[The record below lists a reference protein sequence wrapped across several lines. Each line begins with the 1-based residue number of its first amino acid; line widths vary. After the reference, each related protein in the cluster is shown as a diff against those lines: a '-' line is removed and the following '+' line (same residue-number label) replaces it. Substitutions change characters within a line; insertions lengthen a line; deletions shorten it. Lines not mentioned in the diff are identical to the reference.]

1 MSGGSSSLNLSSSST
16 GVVGVSGAPAIADG
30 GSTGSRSS
38 SVRSVRRTIPK
49 QSSRP
54 NTTLAHLG
62 SRNGSTSRP
71 MEEDSPIVE
80 GPMYQQVIQTYVPTF
95 EQETN
100 YQQLNQV
107 YVASTLDH
115 EVVNQAAAAVM
126 RAQTEVHSVQTEA
139 QRYVGNANAEVQ
151 QVRTEA
157 QLLAQEAQ
165 SEIRQVQTEAQRIIS
180 QTEARAQQDVAS
192 TKVSAAQAL
201 MEQDQRL
208 RAEFRVRERALMDEV
223 QKLKD
228 TLASSRQNLNR
239 EQLRLN
245 GTDLSEIE
253 AKITLLMDKMIGF
266 QESLSNLETRVVA
279 LENWGTDT
287 VEEITTFEEEEELVP
302 GTNQGAPP
310 IITFEQNQ
318 PRISSPVRSGHVRMI
333 APTFHAGDDED
344 NQVLN
349 DPQSPEDYLRW
360 KDVSIVKMPALP
372 DSAGSFR
379 SWRNA
384 FLPMLMALDSSPENF
399 LYFWLLSA
407 FNARS
412 TQETQ
417 VLKQDSEG
425 FPRFDRILCSCLT
438 KDLRGHFGA
447 RIQSYVEECIATN
460 TALRGRPLLNMVVRE
475 FDLDAALGG
484 VEEGLKKGPK
494 KLGAPGTSSEF
505 KTQKDKDKK
514 GKGDGKEKS
523 EGGKGGKSQS
533 KGKGIGGKSQGK
545 AKGGSK
551 GKKNTDGKKDSG
563 NRSSEPKGPC
573 LFWPKRLCR
582 RGTDCPYRHEG
593 PSGSALG
600 SAATTSTSPPAKA
613 APQAL
618 AANKVRAA
626 VALCSVVTA
635 AAGITNPQD
644 NSFALEW
651 ALDSGAG
658 EDLSSVGAFE
668 NQGISP
674 TWIQEYSTVTSSPLT
689 FETGGGAKASTTTV
703 GFVGNK
709 AGEGMAY
716 MLKNCPYVRSLGKLI
731 QKGFS
736 FFWGPNYEPT
746 LVPPDVPFKVSC
758 DKLQCHVAE
767 RVDHCV
773 PIFKETISFTHGMPA
788 ASSSEIPMSFPAPDA
803 DAPSHDVAV
812 EGHDSPDIESMIR
825 ETDDTELV
833 KHSTGPKGVVP
844 SEFKSKDSHVPI
856 PVPKEDSLKV
866 VTSHLKI
873 PVDHLLTHLPAHPG
887 CDVCKEAKLRA
898 KAHKRFANQ
907 GSSIRDIRA
916 IEAPTTF
923 LQRICVDHL
932 ESAENG
938 WRDERYALVVVD
950 QFTGS
955 LFACPSKSKN
965 QAAVEL
971 ALRHFVGNRASPVV
985 ISDRYPSIL
994 AAVKSIG
1001 LASDPTPPNFL
1012 VKNPLAESAI
1022 NIIRQG
1028 TRAFLLQAGL
1038 DVAHWPRAMM
1048 CFCYQY
1054 DLNTPPSNYE
1064 GSLRHESHKHHHSLP
1079 AGVEGPE
1086 VPLPDVE
1093 SKLHLALGY
1102 QPEPRLLPFGCLVWY
1117 LGKIKDPNAPKSF
1130 TPNGKPALYL
1140 APEVAPGLR
1149 SRDVHLLL
1157 DLNLLTSTGQ
1167 VREIVTRD
1175 FVPPSGSWH
1184 FPLTRVVMLKQPS
1197 RDFDR
1202 GHLLRSDPAVPE
1214 SSDLPR
1220 NRSITKRRILLY
1232 GQSPECDG
1240 CLNGSYSHTQ
1250 ACRQRFNALLDA
1262 SEPLPRG
1269 DGDLDLDVTEHVD
1282 DEIHDVE
1289 SVFRLFDTIIPDD
1302 VIPSNPLDEDLVPE
1316 CPPASPNELHE
1327 QHRDDDY
1334 SPTSMA
1340 SSDSTPESWFDDSVI
1355 GEVVWAPGGV
1365 AKRANKGLFIE
1376 FCCKEGSALS
1386 KVAEALGISYLGITK
1401 ESFDVQNDDNFHQLL
1416 CWVQEEIQQDIG
1428 PIHLW
1433 GSLPGAAWSPW
1444 QRMALHQYPG
1454 YEEKLLAKRA
1464 ESLELVRK
1472 FRSLA
1477 ELVCFSRGGSSS
1489 FAWSKD
1495 SEGWDEPEV
1504 QDCIDSL
1511 GMKGVQFDGCVFDL
1525 AFDGKKPKR
1534 QWAVQTTNDR

>member
-62 SRNGSTSRP
+62 SRNRSTSRP
-71 MEEDSPIVE
+71 MEEDLPSVE
-80 GPMYQQVIQTYVPTF
+80 GPMYQQVNQTYVPTF

-208 RAEFRVRERALMDEV
+208 RAEFRVRERALMEEV

-228 TLASSRQNLNR
+228 TLASSRQNLDR

-318 PRISSPVRSGHVRMI
+318 PRISSSVRSGQVRMI

-344 NQVLN
+344 NNVLN

-360 KDVSIVKMPALP
+360 KDVSSVKMPALP

-399 LYFWLLSA
+399 LYVWLLSA

-412 TQETQ
+412 TQEIQ

-425 FPRFDRILCSCLT
+425 FPRFDRILCSWLT

-484 VEEGLKKGPK
+484 VVSSVELFQLAAPESDLASLVHFRDKVRYILGQLPIQDRPQENLMSKWLYERLKRIRQLQLVIDRIKESPIGSNERTFDYLWSRLERVIAESQHEKNLTSIQEGLEKGPK

-545 AKGGSK
+545 AKDGSK

-563 NRSSEPKGPC
+563 NRSSEPKGPS
-573 LFWPKRLCR
+573 LFWPKGLCR

-635 AAGITNPQD
+635 AAGITNSQD

-689 FETGGGAKASTTTV
+689 FETGGAKASTTTV

-746 LVPPDVPFKVSC
+746 LVPPDVPSKVSC

-788 ASSSEIPMSFPAPDA
+788 ASPSEIPMSFPAPDA

-825 ETDDTELV
+825 EADDTELV

-856 PVPKEDSLKV
+856 PVPEEDSLKV

-907 GSSIRDIRA
+907 GSSIREIRA

-955 LFACPSKSKN
+955 LFAYPSKSKN

-1001 LASDPTPPNFL
+1001 LASDPTPPNSL

-1028 TRAFLLQAGL
+1028 TRALCALATGN
-1038 DVAHWPRAMM
+1038 DV
-1048 CFCYQY
+1048 
-1054 DLNTPPSNYE
+1054 L
-1064 GSLRHESHKHHHSLP
+1064 
-1079 AGVEGPE
+1079 
-1086 VPLPDVE
+1086 
-1093 SKLHLALGY
+1093 
-1102 QPEPRLLPFGCLVWY
+1102 LLPVRF
-1117 LGKIKDPNAPKSF
+1117 
-1130 TPNGKPALYL
+1130 
-1140 APEVAPGLR
+1140 E
-1149 SRDVHLLL
+1149 H
-1157 DLNLLTSTGQ
+1157 ST
-1167 VREIVTRD
+1167 
-1175 FVPPSGSWH
+1175 F
-1184 FPLTRVVMLKQPS
+1184 
-1197 RDFDR
+1197 
-1202 GHLLRSDPAVPE
+1202 
-1214 SSDLPR
+1214 
-1220 NRSITKRRILLY
+1220 
-1232 GQSPECDG
+1232 
-1240 CLNGSYSHTQ
+1240 
-1250 ACRQRFNALLDA
+1250 
-1262 SEPLPRG
+1262 
-1269 DGDLDLDVTEHVD
+1269 
-1282 DEIHDVE
+1282 
-1289 SVFRLFDTIIPDD
+1289 
-1302 VIPSNPLDEDLVPE
+1302 
-1316 CPPASPNELHE
+1316 
-1327 QHRDDDY
+1327 
-1334 SPTSMA
+1334 
-1340 SSDSTPESWFDDSVI
+1340 
-1355 GEVVWAPGGV
+1355 
-1365 AKRANKGLFIE
+1365 
-1376 FCCKEGSALS
+1376 
-1386 KVAEALGISYLGITK
+1386 
-1401 ESFDVQNDDNFHQLL
+1401 QL
-1416 CWVQEEIQQDIG
+1416 
-1428 PIHLW
+1428 
-1433 GSLPGAAWSPW
+1433 
-1444 QRMALHQYPG
+1444 
-1454 YEEKLLAKRA
+1454 
-1464 ESLELVRK
+1464 
-1472 FRSLA
+1472 
-1477 ELVCFSRGGSSS
+1477 
-1489 FAWSKD
+1489 
-1495 SEGWDEPEV
+1495 
-1504 QDCIDSL
+1504 
-1511 GMKGVQFDGCVFDL
+1511 
-1525 AFDGKKPKR
+1525 
-1534 QWAVQTTNDR
+1534 

>member
-30 GSTGSRSS
+30 GSTGSRSA

-62 SRNGSTSRP
+62 SRNRSTSRP

-80 GPMYQQVIQTYVPTF
+80 GPMYQQVNQTYVPTF

-399 LYFWLLSA
+399 LYVWLLSA

-425 FPRFDRILCSCLT
+425 FPRFDRILCSWLT
-438 KDLRGHFGA
+438 KDLRGHFVA

-545 AKGGSK
+545 AKDGSK

-635 AAGITNPQD
+635 AAGITNPQVQL
-644 NSFALEW
+644 FCIR
-651 ALDSGAG
+651 
-658 EDLSSVGAFE
+658 VG
-668 NQGISP
+668 
-674 TWIQEYSTVTSSPLT
+674 
-689 FETGGGAKASTTTV
+689 V
-703 GFVGNK
+703 GFRCG
-709 AGEGMAY
+709 
-716 MLKNCPYVRSLGKLI
+716 R
-731 QKGFS
+731 
-736 FFWGPNYEPT
+736 
-746 LVPPDVPFKVSC
+746 
-758 DKLQCHVAE
+758 
-767 RVDHCV
+767 
-773 PIFKETISFTHGMPA
+773 
-788 ASSSEIPMSFPAPDA
+788 
-803 DAPSHDVAV
+803 
-812 EGHDSPDIESMIR
+812 
-825 ETDDTELV
+825 
-833 KHSTGPKGVVP
+833 
-844 SEFKSKDSHVPI
+844 
-856 PVPKEDSLKV
+856 
-866 VTSHLKI
+866 
-873 PVDHLLTHLPAHPG
+873 
-887 CDVCKEAKLRA
+887 
-898 KAHKRFANQ
+898 
-907 GSSIRDIRA
+907 GS
-916 IEAPTTF
+916 
-923 LQRICVDHL
+923 
-932 ESAENG
+932 
-938 WRDERYALVVVD
+938 
-950 QFTGS
+950 
-955 LFACPSKSKN
+955 
-965 QAAVEL
+965 
-971 ALRHFVGNRASPVV
+971 V
-985 ISDRYPSIL
+985 IS
-994 AAVKSIG
+994 
-1001 LASDPTPPNFL
+1001 
-1012 VKNPLAESAI
+1012 
-1022 NIIRQG
+1022 
-1028 TRAFLLQAGL
+1028 
-1038 DVAHWPRAMM
+1038 W
-1048 CFCYQY
+1048 
-1054 DLNTPPSNYE
+1054 
-1064 GSLRHESHKHHHSLP
+1064 
-1079 AGVEGPE
+1079 
-1086 VPLPDVE
+1086 
-1093 SKLHLALGY
+1093 
-1102 QPEPRLLPFGCLVWY
+1102 
-1117 LGKIKDPNAPKSF
+1117 SF
-1130 TPNGKPALYL
+1130 
-1140 APEVAPGLR
+1140 
-1149 SRDVHLLL
+1149 
-1157 DLNLLTSTGQ
+1157 
-1167 VREIVTRD
+1167 
-1175 FVPPSGSWH
+1175 
-1184 FPLTRVVMLKQPS
+1184 
-1197 RDFDR
+1197 
-1202 GHLLRSDPAVPE
+1202 
-1214 SSDLPR
+1214 
-1220 NRSITKRRILLY
+1220 
-1232 GQSPECDG
+1232 
-1240 CLNGSYSHTQ
+1240 
-1250 ACRQRFNALLDA
+1250 
-1262 SEPLPRG
+1262 
-1269 DGDLDLDVTEHVD
+1269 
-1282 DEIHDVE
+1282 
-1289 SVFRLFDTIIPDD
+1289 
-1302 VIPSNPLDEDLVPE
+1302 
-1316 CPPASPNELHE
+1316 
-1327 QHRDDDY
+1327 
-1334 SPTSMA
+1334 
-1340 SSDSTPESWFDDSVI
+1340 
-1355 GEVVWAPGGV
+1355 
-1365 AKRANKGLFIE
+1365 
-1376 FCCKEGSALS
+1376 
-1386 KVAEALGISYLGITK
+1386 
-1401 ESFDVQNDDNFHQLL
+1401 
-1416 CWVQEEIQQDIG
+1416 
-1428 PIHLW
+1428 
-1433 GSLPGAAWSPW
+1433 
-1444 QRMALHQYPG
+1444 
-1454 YEEKLLAKRA
+1454 
-1464 ESLELVRK
+1464 
-1472 FRSLA
+1472 
-1477 ELVCFSRGGSSS
+1477 
-1489 FAWSKD
+1489 
-1495 SEGWDEPEV
+1495 
-1504 QDCIDSL
+1504 
-1511 GMKGVQFDGCVFDL
+1511 
-1525 AFDGKKPKR
+1525 
-1534 QWAVQTTNDR
+1534 